1 MGIGSWK
8 HTEGSIIEDCLIYFN
23 GFINNG
29 VPSGRYWRNIV
40 VAPNDK
46 EDHNI
51 ARNIKLIDNVLY
63 HDIDFLT
70 KQNSGNVS
78 SLALG
83 FIKQFPVT
91 AILLFGNI
99 VRGKN
104 NAFSVVKAAS
114 SVLNNNL
121 IYSGYDHIYENRY
134 PIFLM
139 GKLKCLTTEIT
150 LKTRLLLEF

>member
-40 VAPNDK
+40 VATNDK

-70 KQNSGNVS
+70 KQNSGKCV
-78 SLALG
+78 
-83 FIKQFPVT
+83 IPRT
-91 AILLFGNI
+91 
-99 VRGKN
+99 R
-104 NAFSVVKAAS
+104 
-114 SVLNNNL
+114 
-121 IYSGYDHIYENRY
+121 IY
-134 PIFLM
+134 
-139 GKLKCLTTEIT
+139 
-150 LKTRLLLEF
+150 

>member
-1 MGIGSWK
+1 M
-8 HTEGSIIEDCLIYFN
+8 
-23 GFINNG
+23 
-29 VPSGRYWRNIV
+29 
-40 VAPNDK
+40 
-46 EDHNI
+46 
-51 ARNIKLIDNVLY
+51 
-63 HDIDFLT
+63 
-70 KQNSGNVS
+70 S

-91 AILLFGNI
+91 AILLSGNI

-139 GKLKCLTTEIT
+139 GN
-150 LKTRLLLEF
+150 